1 MNNAKIGCAVIG
13 GYVLGRRKKAKVA
26 LGLALGLAARRIN
39 TGDLAK
45 SLSPVL
51 GNLGRQVGTEL
62 TGASKA
68 AATSLLSAK
77 AEHLAD
83 SLHERTLGLQAGP
96 DKPGKKEPRA
106 EREDEE
112 RGDEERDDARSEDRE
127 DREEEDREEEP
138 RETARK
144 TAHGSRSQSKPSA
157 GARRPAGSAR
167 AAAGTSRSHR
177 SEPARRSDDG

>member
-127 DREEEDREEEP
+127 EEDREEEP